1 MATPFELKEGEGY
14 LNRDNENPEKYW
26 GSFKVSKD
34 MKKGETINLTEWI
47 NTKDDG
53 RVIHKLQERKPKAM
67 QLVINGVVVFFSSLD
82 QLVILPLLLIMEL
95 IILDDG
101 LYQLIPITKKM
112 IEGIELFDEINC
124 LDLCELLRLKLTG
137 YVDTLNLHMMND
149 GTGAMVGCM
158 CR

>member
-1 MATPFELKEGEGY
+1 
-14 LNRDNENPEKYW
+14 
-26 GSFKVSKD
+26 
-34 MKKGETINLTEWI
+34 
-47 NTKDDG
+47 
-53 RVIHKLQERKPKAM
+53 
-67 QLVINGVVVFFSSLD
+67 
-82 QLVILPLLLIMEL
+82 MEL
-95 IILDDG
+95 IILNDG

>member
-1 MATPFELKEGEGY
+1 M
-14 LNRDNENPEKYW
+14 
-26 GSFKVSKD
+26 
-34 MKKGETINLTEWI
+34 
-47 NTKDDG
+47 
-53 RVIHKLQERKPKAM
+53 
-67 QLVINGVVVFFSSLD
+67 VVFFSSLD